1 MILDITS
8 SLNRNDP
15 QLPQLRN
22 VRHGEPPLSLGILA
36 DVWGHNVW
44 VTKLPVPQLV
54 NEVSLQLSCKLGNPW
69 YPLFLD
75 SCANQ
80 HVVFWYFLLRG
91 WVTTAGIRVHKMM
104 SLVDT
109 LDMFCPGSPVC
120 WLSDL
125 SVGCPVGCNSSPGW
139 WVSPHWNYESQ

>member
-1 MILDITS
+1 MIHDITS

-15 QLPQLRN
+15 QLECETWWAAAVPRT
-22 VRHGEPPLSLGILA
+22 GWW
-36 DVWGHNVW
+36 DVWGPNVW
-44 VTKLPVPQLV
+44 VTKLPVPQFV

-80 HVVFWYFLLRG
+80 HLVFWYFLLRG
-91 WVTTAGIRVHKMM
+91 WATTAGIRVHKMM

-139 WVSPHWNYESQ
+139 WVSPHWNYENQ